1 MHEPMEEEGTIVE
14 EEGAGGDVNTGVA
27 MHEAMEEG
35 GTMVEEEGVGGDV
48 DSGVDMHEPMEEGGT
63 LVEEEATP
71 VVDPMINATSGDVW
85 PCYKPST

>member
-1 MHEPMEEEGTIVE
+1 
-14 EEGAGGDVNTGVA
+14 

-35 GTMVEEEGVGGDV
+35 GTVVEEEGVGGDV
-48 DSGVDMHEPMEEGGT
+48 DLGTCMHEPMEEEGT

-71 VVDPMINATSGDVW
+71 VMEPTINATSGDVW